1 MTERNPEHTRH
12 YDRTLNGVTVNVW
25 ARPKSC
31 FFCEHCTDIFVDLD
45 GSPYLWFCEL
55 EKDIDDGMYERCENF
70 KDDNFDM
77 RGDTE

>member
-1 MTERNPEHTRH
+1 M
-12 YDRTLNGVTVNVW
+12 
-25 ARPKSC
+25 
-31 FFCEHCTDIFVDLD
+31 FVDLD